1 MLNLLAVVAQT
12 ALLAL
17 LAPAV
22 VGYVRLAKAGSRDAG
37 APACFSPIASCA
49 RPSARAW

>member
-1 MLNLLAVVAQT
+1 VDPLMLNLLAVVAQT

-22 VGYVRLAKAGSRDAG
+22 VGYVRLA
-37 APACFSPIASCA
+37 
-49 RPSARAW
+49 